1 MEISGSPNTNIV
13 TAQKVNKRSYFRQ
26 TTAQQRCLLFQTWK
40 ETKNIILAC
49 QKARVSRGT
58 FYHWKPRFL
67 KEGYKGLEPTKS
79 HRPNTPNKIEKE
91 VAQRIVKLYQ
101 QNPTWGKL

>member
-1 MEISGSPNTNIV
+1 MKISCSSESSIV
-13 TAQKVNKRSYFRQ
+13 AAHSVNKRSYFRQ
-26 TTAQQRCLLFQTWK
+26 TTVQQRCLLFKTWEK
-40 ETKNIILAC
+40 TKNITLAC

-67 KEGYKGLEPTKS
+67 KEGYMGLEQTKS
-79 HRPNTPNKIEKE
+79 HAPNTPYKIEKE

-101 QNPTWGKL
+101 KNPNWGKL